1 MIIVMKVII
10 ILIILMIF
18 VMVMVMTISYEVICP
33 LAYAVSLILI
43 PKLKKNTDEK
53 VPDRQENIHIHIQ
66 FVVTCILGHFRYSY
80 KHGGMFDMV

>member
-43 PKLKKNTDEK
+43 PKLKK
-53 VPDRQENIHIHIQ
+53 IQ
-66 FVVTCILGHFRYSY
+66 IKKYQIDKKISIYTYNLLLLVF
-80 KHGGMFDMV
+80 